1 MSGFVPCPGEESR
14 ISIRSV
20 RQRTKSSIR
29 ATRNGTPA
37 LVGQGALHSL
47 GMDRF
52 RFRSSPL
59 GRALVVL
66 AATILM
72 LIVSAIVLPPNG
84 SQAKPG
90 ESDGE
95 APVTFPQG
103 EGKIRLSGDDR

>member
-84 SQAKPG
+84 TSAMPQ
-90 ESDGE
+90 DGNGRVS
-95 APVTFPQG
+95 ATTP
-103 EGKIRLSGDDR
+103 R